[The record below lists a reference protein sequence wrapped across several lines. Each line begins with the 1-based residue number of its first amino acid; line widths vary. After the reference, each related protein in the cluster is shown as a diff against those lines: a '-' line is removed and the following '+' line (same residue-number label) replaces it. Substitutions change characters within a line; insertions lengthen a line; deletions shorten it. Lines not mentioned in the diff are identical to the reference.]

1 MYNFTGLAQGEPVD
15 LAMLSQM
22 AQYIADLNQQVL
34 EQKSAS
40 SSLQSAVRLH
50 IDTADVT
57 IWTGKV
63 LIASDSTPNAEAG
76 NHVNW
81 SAPFDITFTSVP
93 IVTATVY
100 CDTTGGGT
108 IAPSAVWL
116 HEITPTGVKGKFKW
130 LGTTTKQETVYA
142 QVIAIGQGVVS

>member
-1 MYNFTGLAQGEPVD
+1 MFNFKAPSQGEPID
-15 LAMLSQM
+15 LSLLSQM
-22 AQYIADLNQQVL
+22 AQYVANINQKIL
-34 EQKSAS
+34 ETKSS
-40 SSLQSAVRLH
+40 RSSLQSAVRLN

-63 LIASDSTPNAEAG
+63 LIASNVQPKATDA
-76 NHVNW
+76 HINW
-81 SAPFDITFTSVP
+81 TAPFDITFTSVP
-93 IVTATVY
+93 VVTATVY

-130 LGTTTKQETVYA
+130 LGDTSKTETVYA
-142 QVIAIGQGVVS
+142 QVIAIGQGLVS

>member
-1 MYNFTGLAQGEPVD
+1 MFNFKAPSQGEPID
-15 LAMLSQM
+15 LALLSQM
-22 AQYIADLNQQVL
+22 AQYVANINQAVL
-34 EQKSAS
+34 EAKSS
-40 SSLQSAVRLH
+40 KSSLNSAVRLNV
-50 IDTADVT
+50 DTSDVT

-63 LIASDSTPNAEAG
+63 LVASNVQPKAADP
-76 NHVNW
+76 HINW
-81 SAPFDITFTSVP
+81 TAPFDITFTSVP

-130 LGTTTKQETVYA
+130 LGDTSKTETVYV